1 MIIRYC
7 IGTGPKYVYLWEAI
21 PFISVAVR
29 TLVQDSWELRRGKKG
44 VHFTLLTT
52 FQAEL
57 VTIKTST
64 MNLQFMYCLQP
75 GLL

>member
-1 MIIRYC
+1 MYTCGKRSHSSPWQSVRLC
-7 IGTGPKYVYLWEAI
+7 RTPGTQ
-21 PFISVAVR
+21 
-29 TLVQDSWELRRGKKG
+29 TGKKG

-75 GLL
+75 GIIIVN